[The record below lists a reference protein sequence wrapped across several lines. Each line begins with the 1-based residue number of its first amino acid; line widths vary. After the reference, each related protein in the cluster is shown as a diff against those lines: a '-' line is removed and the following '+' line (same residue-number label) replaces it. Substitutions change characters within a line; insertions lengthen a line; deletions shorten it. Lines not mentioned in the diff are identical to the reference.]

1 MAGVYQPDPASWAPR
16 TPANAR
22 LYSHPIM
29 RPLHRFTVL
38 PTVPKPL
45 EPLSV
50 LARNLRWTWHP
61 PVQELF
67 AAMDP
72 AGWEASGHNPLRML
86 NEADA
91 AVLERAAADPAF
103 LAAQAAA
110 ADDLARY
117 LRDPR
122 WYQTL
127 AGAPGL
133 IAYFSPEFGVSEVL
147 PQYSGGLGVLA
158 GDHLKAASDL
168 GVPLV
173 GVGLFYRSGYF
184 RQALT
189 ADGRQI
195 ESYPAFNPQELPLEL
210 VTGAEGRPLRVHV
223 RLPDDVPLWAQLWRA
238 DVGRVPL
245 FLLDSDMEGNG
256 TAERAVTDR
265 LYGGGGEHRLRQEL
279 LLGIGG
285 VRALDA
291 LGLRAEVFHTN
302 EGHAGFLGLERIRR
316 LIQEEGLDPASAIEA
331 TRAGTIFTTHTP
343 VEAGIDRFPRSFIER
358 YFGAG
363 GVETGLEIDRIMELG
378 AEPDGDGSMFNMAVM
393 GLRLAQRA
401 NGVSRLHG
409 QVSRELFHGLWA
421 GFNSAEAPIS
431 HVTNGVHAGT
441 WVQRDWAELFERH
454 LGPDFQTSGRPWT
467 ALQGVPDGEIWE
479 LRRRARRRLVD
490 DVRRR
495 LAIAWRARGASEGQL
510 GWITRA
516 FDPDALTIG
525 FARRVP
531 SYKRLTLLL
540 KDSERLTRLLLD
552 PERPVQLVIAGKAHP
567 ADEGGKELIAEFAR
581 FASDPRVRHRI
592 AFLPDYDMAMAR
604 TLVAGADVWLN
615 NPLRPYEACGTSGM
629 KAALNGSLNL
639 SIRDGWWDE
648 SYDGRNGWAI
658 PSADDPTIPAERR
671 DELEASAIFDLLEH
685 EIVPLFYDRAAGP
698 PSGWVGMVKHNLV
711 TLGPMV
717 LASRMVREYTE
728 DYYLEAAERSWRL
741 QEQRFTGARELA
753 AWKERVTTAWSG
765 VMIRKVTG
773 GQQEPA
779 LGSRLTVRAV
789 VELGN
794 LEPEEVEVQIAYGQ
808 VDDADEL
815 REVTVAPLKQD
826 GQREDGGWVF
836 EGEVSLLTP
845 GAFGYT
851 VRVVPR
857 HQSLI
862 SPAEL
867 GLVAWASA

>member
-1 MAGVYQPDPASWAPR
+1 MK
-16 TPANAR
+16 
-22 LYSHPIM
+22 
-29 RPLHRFTVL
+29 PLHRFTVL
-38 PTVPKPL
+38 PTVPEPL

-61 PVQELF
+61 SVQELF
-67 AAMDP
+67 AALDQP
-72 AGWEASGHNPLRML
+72 GWETAGHNPLRML

-103 LAAQAAA
+103 LANQSAA
-110 ADDLARY
+110 ADDLASY
-117 LRDPR
+117 LREPR
-122 WYQTL
+122 WYQSLT
-127 AGAPGL
+127 GAPSR

-184 RQALT
+184 RQTLT
-189 ADGRQI
+189 ADGRQL

-210 VTGAEGRPLRVHV
+210 VTDLQGRPLRINV
-223 RLPDDVPLWAQLWRA
+223 RLPDGVPLWAQLWRA

-245 FLLDSDMEGNG
+245 FLLDSDVDGNAP
-256 TAERAVTDR
+256 AERAVTDR
-265 LYGGGGEHRLRQEL
+265 LYGGGGEHRLRQEI

-316 LIQEEGLDPASAIEA
+316 LIQDEQLDPASAIEA
-331 TRAGTIFTTHTP
+331 TRAGTVFTTHTP

-358 YFGAG
+358 YFGSS
-363 GVETGLEIDRIMELG
+363 GVESGLDVDRIMELG

-409 QVSRELFHGLWA
+409 QVSRELFHRLWA
-421 GFNSAEAPIS
+421 GFSSTEAPIS

-441 WVQRDWAELFERH
+441 WIERDWAELFERY
-454 LGPDFQTSGRPWT
+454 LGPDFATSDTSWAPL
-467 ALQGVPDGEIWE
+467 AGVPDGEVWE
-479 LRRRARRRLVD
+479 LRSRARRRLVE

-495 LAIAWRARGASEGQL
+495 LAIAWRPRGASEGQL

-516 FDPDALTIG
+516 FDPDVLTIG

-540 KDSERLTRLLLD
+540 KDTERLSRLLLD
-552 PERPVQLVIAGKAHP
+552 PERPIQLVIAGKAHP

-629 KAALNGSLNL
+629 KAAMNGSLNL

-648 SYDGRNGWAI
+648 CYDGGNGWAI
-658 PSADDPTIPAERR
+658 PSADDSSIPAERR

-711 TLGPMV
+711 TLGPVV
-717 LASRMVREYTE
+717 LAARMVRQYTE
-728 DYYLEAAERSWRL
+728 DYYLPAAERSWRL
-741 QEQRFTGARELA
+741 QDNGFAGARELA
-753 AWKERVTTAWSG
+753 AWKRRVTAAWSG
-765 VMIRKVTG
+765 VMIRDVSS

-794 LEPEEVEVQIAYGQ
+794 LEPEDVEVQVAFGP

-815 REVTVAPLKQD
+815 TEVDVLPLKQGGHND
-826 GQREDGGWVF
+826 QGGWVF
-836 EGEVSLLTP
+836 EGEVPLLTP

-867 GLVAWASA
+867 GLVAWASAP

>member
-1 MAGVYQPDPASWAPR
+1 MK
-16 TPANAR
+16 
-22 LYSHPIM
+22 
-29 RPLHRFTVL
+29 PLHRFTVL

-67 AAMDP
+67 AALDP
-72 AGWEASGHNPLRML
+72 AGWEAAGRNPLRML

-103 LAAQAAA
+103 LASQSAAA
-110 ADDLARY
+110 EDLASY
-117 LRDPR
+117 LREPR
-122 WYQTL
+122 WYQSL
-127 AGAPGL
+127 PGAPSR

-184 RQALT
+184 RQTLT
-189 ADGRQI
+189 ADGRQL

-210 VTGAEGRPLRVHV
+210 VTDTQGRPLRINV
-223 RLPDDVPLWAQLWRA
+223 RLPDGMPLWAQLWRA

-245 FLLDSDMEGNG
+245 FLLDSDVEGNAPG
-256 TAERAVTDR
+256 ERAVTDR
-265 LYGGGGEHRLRQEL
+265 LYGGGGEHRLRQEI

-291 LGLRAEVFHTN
+291 LGLKAEVFHTN
-302 EGHAGFLGLERIRR
+302 EGHAGYLGLERIRR
-316 LIQEEGLDPASAIEA
+316 LIQDEQLDAASAIEA

-358 YFGAG
+358 YFGAS
-363 GVETGLEIDRIMELG
+363 GVETGLEVDRIMELG

-421 GFNSAEAPIS
+421 GFSSTEAPIS

-441 WVQRDWAELFERH
+441 WIERDWAELYERY
-454 LGPDFQTSGRPWT
+454 LGSDFATSDTSWT
-467 ALQGVPDGEIWE
+467 PLAGVPDGDVWE
-479 LRRRARRRLVD
+479 LRGRARRRLVE

-495 LAIAWRARGASEGQL
+495 LAVAWRARGASEGQL

-516 FDPDALTIG
+516 FDPDVLTIG

-540 KDSERLTRLLLD
+540 KDTERLSRLLLD
-552 PERPVQLVIAGKAHP
+552 PERPIQLVIAGKAHP

-629 KAALNGSLNL
+629 KAAMNGSLNL

-648 SYDGRNGWAI
+648 CYDGGNGWAI

-671 DELEASAIFDLLEH
+671 DQLEASAIFDLLEH
-685 EIVPLFYDRAAGP
+685 EIVPMFYDRAGGL
-698 PSGWVGMVKHNLV
+698 PSGWIGMVKHNLV
-711 TLGPMV
+711 TLGPVV
-717 LASRMVREYTE
+717 LAGRMVRQYTE
-728 DYYLEAAERSWRL
+728 DYYLPAAERSWRL
-741 QEQRFTGARELA
+741 QENGFAGARDLA
-753 AWKERVTTAWSG
+753 AWKQRMTAAWSG
-765 VMIRKVTG
+765 VMIRDVSS
-773 GQQEPA
+773 GQQEPS

-794 LEPEEVEVQIAYGQ
+794 LDQEDVEVQVAYGP

-815 REVTVAPLKQD
+815 PEVDVLPLKQD
-826 GQREDGGWVF
+826 GRVEEGGWVF
-836 EGEVSLLTP
+836 EGEVPLLTP

-862 SPAEL
+862 SSAEL
-867 GLVAWASA
+867 GLVAWASET